1 MKSFVYTVV
10 AATIAASSA
19 VANSTDAS
27 TSGTVPAIDQSNYC
41 EFSDV
46 SDGTM
51 SYIAGYHNTGNGNKG
66 AGYWRTHLTGAAE
79 ITVKT
84 RGASVISIMGGDRV
98 INRNDPSAIYP
109 VKVDYTAQEVYN
121 GGYVDQE
128 NWSLVNANSNHS
140 YASSVRIENLPGETN
155 LSMGSEVTGGGR
167 DWWGGSFRRVFT
179 TKEDPNHADDDTGVE
194 WGHNSGII
202 RNPTA
207 MEPADALVNGPAQ
220 AHDQLNW
227 HMRYSN
233 WTRGG
238 QEMPNLEYVFEL
250 KIIGMAWMLGDDG
263 IINYEDDG
271 MGRTMPAPGSGIR
284 KLSHY
289 GMTDGDY
296 YIEHTVQCLQ

>member
-19 VANSTDAS
+19 AANSTDAS
-27 TSGTVPAIDQSNYC
+27 TSGTVPAVDQSDYC
-41 EFSDV
+41 EFTNV
-46 SDGTM
+46 TDGTM

-66 AGYWRTHLTGAAE
+66 AGYWRTHLDSAAE

-84 RGASVISIMGGDRV
+84 RGASVISIMGGDTV
-98 INRNDPSAIYP
+98 INSNDNTTYP

-128 NWSLVNANSNHS
+128 NFSLTNVNSNQS

-155 LSMGSEVTGGGR
+155 MSMGFGVTGGGR
-167 DWWGGSFRRVFT
+167 DWMSGSYRRVFT
-179 TKEDPNHADDDTGVE
+179 TKEQPNYADSDTGVE
-194 WGHNSGII
+194 WGNSTGII
-202 RNPTA
+202 RNPNA
-207 MEPADALVNGPAQ
+207 MEPVDALVNGPAQ

-233 WTRGG
+233 WTRYD
-238 QEMPNLEYVFEL
+238 QEMPNLEYEFQL
-250 KIIGMAWMLGDDG
+250 KIIGMAWMLGSDS

-271 MGRTMPAPGSGIR
+271 MGRTIPAPGGNSR

-289 GMTDGDY
+289 GMTDGSY